1 MRLGKDEMP
10 DEPRPHVAPMEGK
23 GAYNTHAALQATG
36 GALAVPW
43 LEEAARRITLDSAE
57 RPLVIADYGSSQGKN
72 SLAPLRAAI
81 SVLRT
86 RISRERPILVCH
98 TDLPA
103 NDFSE
108 LFDVLEDD
116 PNSYLRGEPHVFPSA
131 IGRSFYRELFP
142 REHVDLGWSSY
153 AALWLSRIP
162 RSIPGHFYIP
172 CASGTVRAEFDLQ
185 ANEDWEL
192 FLSLRAS
199 ELRPGGRL
207 VVALP
212 SLQDDGSTVW
222 RAIMDDANAV
232 LSEMVALGTI
242 SAEERQAMTMAN
254 CPRRQKDLLAP
265 FSETG
270 EFQRLIVEHCDTSVA
285 PDAAW
290 AEYERDRDALL
301 LAQKRAL
308 FFRATF
314 VPSLLPALSPSR
326 SAVERQTFADR
337 LKEGL
342 QRRLLDHPV
351 PIDQLAGT
359 IVLAKQV
366 GTK

>member
-1 MRLGKDEMP
+1 MS
-10 DEPRPHVAPMEGK
+10 DEPRPHVSSMEGK
-23 GAYNTHAALQATG
+23 GAYNIHAALQATG
-36 GALAVPW
+36 GSLAVPW
-43 LEEAARRITLDSAE
+43 LEEAARRIALDAAE

-81 SVLRT
+81 SG
-86 RISRERPILVCH
+86 
-98 TDLPA
+98 
-103 NDFSE
+103 
-108 LFDVLEDD
+108 VLEDN
-116 PNSYLRGEPHVFPSA
+116 PNSYLRAEPHVFPSA

-142 REHVDLGWSSY
+142 PDHVDLGWSSY

-172 CASGTVRAEFDLQ
+172 CSSGAVRAEFDLQ
-185 ANEDWEL
+185 AKKDWEL

-207 VVALP
+207 VVTLP
-212 SLQDDGSTVW
+212 SLEDDGSTVW

-232 LSEMVALGTI
+232 LSEMVALGTVG
-242 SAEERQAMTMAN
+242 AEERQAMTMAN

-265 FSETG
+265 FAETG
-270 EFQRLIVEHCDTSVA
+270 EFHRLIVEHCDTSVA

-314 VPSLLPALSPSR
+314 VPSLLPALAASR
-326 SAVERQTFADR
+326 SPAERQMFADR
-337 LKEGL
+337 LEEGL
-342 QRRLLDHPV
+342 QRRLLDHPA
-351 PIDQLAGT
+351 PIDQLVGT

-366 GTK
+366 GAK